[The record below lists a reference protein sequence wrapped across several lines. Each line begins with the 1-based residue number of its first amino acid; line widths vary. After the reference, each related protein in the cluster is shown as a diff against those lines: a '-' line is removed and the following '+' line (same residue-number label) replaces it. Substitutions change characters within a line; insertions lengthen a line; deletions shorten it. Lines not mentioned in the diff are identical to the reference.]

1 VSDCPNFTPD
11 SLIDF
16 LLHLE
21 GAHVSVALEELVVT
35 GDQSPKLE
43 TPAQLQWARSLALK
57 KLDWRPMTA
66 CH

>member
-1 VSDCPNFTPD
+1 MPD

-35 GDQSPKLE
+35 GDRSPKLG
-43 TPAQLQWARSLALK
+43 TPAQLQWARGLALK

-66 CH
+66 CR

>member
-1 VSDCPNFTPD
+1 MPD

-21 GAHVSVALEELVVT
+21 GAHGSVEMEELVVI
-35 GDQSPKLE
+35 GDQSPNLE

-57 KLDWRPMTA
+57 RLDWRPMRA
-66 CH
+66 CN